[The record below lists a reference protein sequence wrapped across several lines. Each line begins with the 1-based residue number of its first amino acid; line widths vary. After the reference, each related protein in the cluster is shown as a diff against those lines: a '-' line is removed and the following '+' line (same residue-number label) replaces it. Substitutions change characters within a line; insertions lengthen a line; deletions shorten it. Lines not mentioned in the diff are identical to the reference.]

1 MDMITQNP
9 YERIFEDMKKHIKDN
24 LKANVT
30 PGGYVEMHQ
39 DLDRRLEAL
48 ATDSLR
54 ATFETLDEQFK
65 HSQARQKHYH
75 TKGKRP
81 RTLMTIQGEVRFER
95 EYYVPK
101 EGGEGFFYVDR
112 YLGLPERDYYDPLV
126 KADIL
131 CTSGKMSYG
140 QVGRVVADKIGRRC
154 KQREEVERA
163 TISRQTTRNIIL
175 QANPAPPPD
184 KEPLPVDTLHIQL
197 DEKHVHTQGKEKS
210 THEVKAAVVHTGV
223 ENITGERNRLKDR
236 HVLAETGSAYR
247 LREKLLDHITTHYDL
262 ERLSHIIVSGDG
274 AAWIKNSTV
283 DLRFHKDM
291 QVTYVLDRFHTDQAV
306 NHITPLTTIREHLR
320 TCIRKDQ
327 KRYFQDTVRALAD
340 HDPKRAETILAKAAY
355 LERHWPDIQN
365 QKDSRF
371 TGCSIEGHISSIF
384 AYPFTDRPKGYS
396 SQMMKKI
403 LSLRLLE
410 ANGEDIRELYLR
422 RYIENMPPTDDI
434 PSINE
439 MTKDRPSPPSE
450 HWLRE
455 LFKHINHGGNP
466 ILNTV

>member
-1 MDMITQNP
+1 
-9 YERIFEDMKKHIKDN
+9 
-24 LKANVT
+24 
-30 PGGYVEMHQ
+30 
-39 DLDRRLEAL
+39 
-48 ATDSLR
+48 
-54 ATFETLDEQFK
+54 
-65 HSQARQKHYH
+65 
-75 TKGKRP
+75 
-81 RTLMTIQGEVRFER
+81 
-95 EYYVPK
+95 
-101 EGGEGFFYVDR
+101 
-112 YLGLPERDYYDPLV
+112 
-126 KADIL
+126 
-131 CTSGKMSYG
+131 
-140 QVGRVVADKIGRRC
+140 
-154 KQREEVERA
+154 
-163 TISRQTTRNIIL
+163 
-175 QANPAPPPD
+175 
-184 KEPLPVDTLHIQL
+184 
-197 DEKHVHTQGKEKS
+197 
-210 THEVKAAVVHTGV
+210 VKAAVVHTGV

-355 LERHWPDIQN
+355 LERHWHAIQN
-365 QKDSRF
+365 QKDPRF

-384 AYPFTDRPKGYS
+384 AYLFTDRPKGYS
-396 SQMMKKI
+396 IRMMEKI

-410 ANGEDIRELYLR
+410 VNGEDIRELYLR